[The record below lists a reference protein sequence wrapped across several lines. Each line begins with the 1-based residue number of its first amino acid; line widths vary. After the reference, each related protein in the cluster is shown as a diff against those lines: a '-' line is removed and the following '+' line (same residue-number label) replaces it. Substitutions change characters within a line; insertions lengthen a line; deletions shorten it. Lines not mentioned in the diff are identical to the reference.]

1 MIYLYAGT
9 MFIFHDELNSVK
21 QVMMGHLDAMAYVE
35 TDRAFYDQMPDEF
48 IKIYEQ

>member
-9 MFIFHDELNSVK
+9 MFMFHDEVDSVK

-35 TDRAFYDQMPDEF
+35 TDRAFYEQMPTEF
-48 IKIYEQ
+48 IRIFE